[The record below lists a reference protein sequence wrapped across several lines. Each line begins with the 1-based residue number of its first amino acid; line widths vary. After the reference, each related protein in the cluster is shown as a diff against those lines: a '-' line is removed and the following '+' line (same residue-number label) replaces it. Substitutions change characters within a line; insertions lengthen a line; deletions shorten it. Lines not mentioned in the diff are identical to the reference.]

1 MRSSETIS
9 ASARI
14 ETLDTSIFAIQ
25 PGHYADRTSFLR
37 VQRLLRSMKPG
48 YQYLEIGSDLGGSLL
63 PHLLDPDCRA
73 LLSFDP
79 RPQLQPDER
88 GRDYHYAGNSTERML
103 RELRKHA
110 SPREL
115 GKLVTIDADISD
127 AEAVPSGVH
136 PDLVLVD
143 GEHTNVAAFSDFM
156 AVLPL
161 IAEDALVTFHDA
173 NLISDTLQII
183 ERLLVQRQARHS
195 LTILPSCVAVF
206 AFGALVDP
214 ARADLAPYAEVKTD
228 YFAAARDDRH
238 AAIADA
244 VIGRAE
250 GLRASDISGL
260 RAWTENV
267 EQQLNDA
274 KTTAGLVAERKRAR
288 CDEVIR
294 LRQEIARLERQAE
307 TLIASTSWKLTA
319 PVRAAG
325 RLLKGQR
332 A

>member
-260 RAWTENV
+260 PGLDRECRTTVERREDHGRSGGGAEARAMRRSYPVAPGDRATG
-267 EQQLNDA
+267 
-274 KTTAGLVAERKRAR
+274 TASGNPHRQHVMETDRAGPRRRPVA
-288 CDEVIR
+288 
-294 LRQEIARLERQAE
+294 
-307 TLIASTSWKLTA
+307 
-319 PVRAAG
+319 
-325 RLLKGQR
+325 
-332 A
+332 